1 MAGTAAGVEEA
12 IATAAGGDSDD
23 LAPSQHEDEND
34 GGEEQAARGVA
45 PSGGL
50 EGVMLLLT
58 QLINNMPA
66 TMAAAIKAD
75 KPQSHLANAQ
85 LDNRNFQ
92 RIKTFTNKHADW
104 REWKN
109 QFVYAVAE
117 CDNPFAA
124 TLSSMEKR
132 DEAIDAT
139 VDLNPT
145 QNQLSAVLFN

>member
-1 MAGTAAGVEEA
+1 MAADSAAGIQEA
-12 IATAAGGDSDD
+12 IDRAAGGGSDD

-34 GGEEQAARGVA
+34 GEEEPAARGVA

-75 KPQSHLANAQ
+75 KPQSHLDNAK
-85 LDNRNFQ
+85 LDVRNFQ

-117 CDNPFAA
+117 CDNSFSV

-132 DEAIDAT
+132 RQSHRHEG
-139 VDLNPT
+139 
-145 QNQLSAVLFN
+145 